1 MEEKETV
8 KKLKKRMDL
17 WVKKQWVKHFFSNK
31 GVIKLSDVTNSSMQ
45 SHIGTEVRL
54 RWMNQGVLISLDQ
67 GDIKKCRQSI
77 ITSQIQDIET
87 GPDCVVLFTS
97 NSRYEFR
104 RYR

>member
-1 MEEKETV
+1 MEGKENV
-8 KKLKKRMDL
+8 KKLMKKMDF
-17 WVKKQWVKHFFSNK
+17 WVKRQRVKHFFNNK
-31 GVIKLSDVTNSSMQ
+31 GVIRLADVTNSSMQ

-54 RWMNQGVLISLDQ
+54 RWMNQGALISLIQ

-77 ITSQIQDIET
+77 ITSQIQDIKTE
-87 GPDCVVLFTS
+87 PDCVVLFTS